1 MGIPLLKT
9 SDNQIFSYDGSP
21 EVLPESLSTPQKDPA
36 MFVNNSYSAS
46 HVPVKSNSTEKRFQF
61 ILLHRHS
68 ADINADQIS
77 SVPGLETQKPCRCVD
92 NEASQVC
99 LVLNLSQHNLYH
111 SSI

>member
-36 MFVNNSYSAS
+36 MFVNNSYCAS

>member
-61 ILLHRHS
+61 ILLTE
-68 ADINADQIS
+68 
-77 SVPGLETQKPCRCVD
+77 PGAGRQGRGYLGTQKLCGRS
-92 NEASQVC
+92 AGK
-99 LVLNLSQHNLYH
+99 H
-111 SSI
+111 